1 MAAALIGACIALVA
15 GVFAGS
21 AGTRARRARLDYR
34 RTKAL
39 IPAARKVAWAES
51 LRGLK
56 FIATAGAV
64 LIALAMVMNVIGQR

>member
-1 MAAALIGACIALVA
+1 MGAALIGACIALVA
-15 GVFAGS
+15 GVYAGS
-21 AGTRARRARLDYR
+21 ASTRAKRARLDYR

-39 IPAARKVAWAES
+39 VPAARKTAWAES

-56 FIATAGAV
+56 VIASAGAV